1 MNAFIDQRKDV
12 LLLASRVFLMSL
24 FVIFGWGKLTGFSG
38 TEAYMAA
45 TGAPAPALSAVI
57 AVVMELGVGIAL
69 VLGIFTRPLALV
81 LAVYTLATALI
92 GHHFWTLTG
101 MDHFINEIQFF
112 KNVSIIG
119 GLLLLTVTGPG
130 KFAIIK
136 Q

>member
-1 MNAFIDQRKDV
+1 MNSFIDQRKDV
-12 LLLASRVFLMSL
+12 LLLVSRVFLMSL